1 MKCVAEL
8 TGDFVVCIVPVAGWE
23 IEKEER
29 EERDRRKS
37 GGADVALAKRERTG
51 AVIFIRGGAGKST
64 SPRGRRRRPRLVYIR
79 TLDGGQKEQKDRE
92 EECVILT
99 TSQSDQIRPCVHI
112 HNLNLQNT

>member
-37 GGADVALAKRERTG
+37 GGADVANRERTAD
-51 AVIFIRGGAGKST
+51 AVIFIRRAGKST
-64 SPRGRRRRPRLVYIR
+64 SPREPRRHRLRLVYIR
-79 TLDGGQKEQKDRE
+79 TLDGGQKKAQKDG
-92 EECVILT
+92 EECNNLT
-99 TSQSDQIRPCVHI
+99 ASHFTIRPCVHKLR
-112 HNLNLQNT
+112 HHTCLTV